1 MLFRTF
7 VFCTATALA
16 GTAPR
21 ENHKMATEPRHRV
34 ESLQWQIYWFERYLN
49 NNASWPTP
57 TSE

>member
-16 GTAPR
+16 G
-21 ENHKMATEPRHRV
+21 TEPRHRV